1 MEDPK
6 IKIGFSF
13 EDEFGNSYE
22 AASKVEVFESL
33 GETELSAIGERL
45 NIFLKQIGFVRKND
59 NIFME
64 DLTDDEFEAISDYL
78 HELRDQSEGEENT

>member
-33 GETELSAIGERL
+33 GEDIERH
-45 NIFLKQIGFVRKND
+45 R
-59 NIFME
+59 
-64 DLTDDEFEAISDYL
+64 
-78 HELRDQSEGEENT
+78 